1 MPHLTVR
8 STLNKESIMESKT
21 AIVVGGGIGGLAS
34 ALALARQGI
43 EVQLLEQA
51 QAVGEI
57 GAGLQIGP
65 NAFAALQSLGVAEA
79 VKRSAVVVDR
89 MVMRDALTAEA
100 VADIPLQED
109 FQRRF
114 GNPYAVAHRADLHSA
129 LHQAC
134 LANDRIQ
141 VHVNSRVEGVDI
153 HDEACRVHTTDGRRF
168 EAAALIGADGVRSVV
183 RDVIVGDSARVSGHV
198 VYRAVI
204 PADQMPEELKWNAP
218 VVWAGTNC
226 HLVHYPIRGGEQYN
240 LVVTFHSRERET
252 WGVTEGSREEVLS
265 YFTAIHPLPKRLLDL
280 PGSWRRWSTADRDP
294 VLTWTKGNATL
305 LGDAA
310 HPMMQ
315 YLAQGACMA
324 LEDAV
329 TLGAAVEAT
338 PIKSASDW
346 QHALGLY
353 ERSRVT
359 RTARVVLSVREFG
372 RLCHASGVE
381 RLVRNEL
388 WRGRSPERFYDALE
402 WLYAWRPQACLS
414 AAA

>member
-1 MPHLTVR
+1 MR
-8 STLNKESIMESKT
+8 SRS

-43 EVQLLEQA
+43 EVSLLEQA
-51 QAVGEI
+51 QAIEEI

-65 NAFAALQSLGVAEA
+65 NAFAALESLGVAET
-79 VKRSAVVVDR
+79 VKRSAVIVER
-89 MVMRDALTAEA
+89 MAMRDAITGEP
-100 VADIPLQED
+100 VADIPLQD
-109 FQRRF
+109 AFQRRF

-129 LHQAC
+129 LYSAC
-134 LANDRIQ
+134 LANKKIQ
-141 VHVNSRVEGVDI
+141 VHVNSRVAGITTKD
-153 HDEACRVHTTDGRRF
+153 DSCGVHTTDGRHF

-183 RDVIVGDSARVSGHV
+183 RDFIVGDSARVSGHV
-198 VYRAVI
+198 VYRAVV
-204 PADQMPEELKWNAP
+204 PADKMPQQLKWNAP
-218 VVWAGTNC
+218 IVWAGPNC
-226 HLVHYPIRGGEQYN
+226 HLVHYPIRGGEQFN
-240 LVVTFHSRERET
+240 LVVTFHSRERES
-252 WGVTEGSREEVLS
+252 WGVTDGSRDEVLS
-265 YFTAIHPLPKRLLDL
+265 YFAAIHPLPKRLLDL
-280 PGSWRRWSTADRDP
+280 PESWRRWSTADRDP
-294 VLTWTKGNATL
+294 VLSWTKGNATL

-338 PIKSASDW
+338 SFRDAPNW
-346 QHALGLY
+346 QHALKVY

-372 RLCHASGVE
+372 RLCHVSGVE
-381 RLVRNEL
+381 RLVRNDL
-388 WRGRSPERFYDALE
+388 WRRRSPDRFYDALE
-402 WLYAWRPQACLS
+402 WLYSWRPDACLD